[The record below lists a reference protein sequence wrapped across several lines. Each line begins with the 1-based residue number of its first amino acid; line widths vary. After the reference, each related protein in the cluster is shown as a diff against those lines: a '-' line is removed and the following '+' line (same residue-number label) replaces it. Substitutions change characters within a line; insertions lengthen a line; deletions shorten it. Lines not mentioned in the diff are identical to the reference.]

1 MRHGGYRMD
10 LDDERQH
17 QHQSVRSDDEVSRD
31 DIHPASKQ
39 DVELYIRTYT
49 TMLRSSGEVKLKA
62 LVQAHLNADSALHV
76 NARDRAPD
84 MSAFFY
90 CVQRLPSSIIQVRR
104 VLLGQSADVFGKTGY
119 DVEKWEVV

>member
-1 MRHGGYRMD
+1 MADEGIV
-10 LDDERQH
+10 LDEQPFRDERDGGVDH
-17 QHQSVRSDDEVSRD
+17 QE
-31 DIHPASKQ
+31 IHPASKQ

-90 CVQRLPSSIIQVRR
+90 CIQRLPACITRVRR
-104 VLLGQSADVFGKTGY
+104 LLRVQSAYGS
-119 DVEKWEVV
+119 